1 MIRWTR
7 SGKINAAKYMEA
19 IQWGKEIAE
28 YTNKK
33 HGTQTTVY
41 IDSFGEYGTIRWFWD
56 CADLATLE
64 KVGLQL
70 FADPE
75 YLKKIS
81 RGPEFL
87 VPGSVVDIVM
97 RSI

>member
-7 SGKINAAKYMEA
+7 SARIVPAKYMEA
-19 IQWGKEIAE
+19 VQWAKEIAE
-28 YTNKK
+28 YSNKK

-41 IDSFGEYGTIRWFWD
+41 LDSFGEYGTIRWFWD

-64 KVGLQL
+64 KVGYQL

-75 YLKKIS
+75 YLQRLS
-81 RGPEFL
+81 QGPAFL
-87 VPGSVVDIVM
+87 VPGSVFDTVM
-97 RSI
+97 RAI

>member
-7 SGKINAAKYMEA
+7 SARIVPGKYMEA
-19 IQWGKEIAE
+19 MHWAKEIAE
-28 YTNKK
+28 FSNKK

-41 IDSFGEYGTIRWFWD
+41 LDSFGEYGTIRWFWD
-56 CADLATLE
+56 CNDLATWE
-64 KVGLQL
+64 KVVNQL

-75 YLKKIS
+75 YLQRVS
-81 RGPEFL
+81 QGPALL
-87 VPGSVVDIVM
+87 VPGSVFDTVM

>member
-7 SGKINAAKYMEA
+7 SARIVPGKFMEA

-28 YTNKK
+28 FSNKK
-33 HGTQTTVY
+33 HGFQTTVY
-41 IDSFGEYGTIRWFWD
+41 LDSFGEYGTIRWFWD

-64 KVGLQL
+64 KMGAQL
-70 FADPE
+70 LTDPE
-75 YLKKIS
+75 YLQRLSKAA
-81 RGPEFL
+81 EFL
-87 VPGSVVDIVM
+87 LPGSVFDTVM